1 MIVHSSHL
9 ADGKS
14 IIEALEM
21 PKDAHL
27 GRTKKQVARE
37 ASKSGV
43 VKTISPMNLVSIGL
57 A

>member
-27 GRTKKQVARE
+27 GRTKKQVARG